1 MQNRRSPRR
10 TMQPVCEALES
21 RELLSAFQ
29 DLSLSSHHKA
39 VAIHTPRNPAPTSIL
54 NNLTFVRAVST
65 VPAVNGDTNPYG
77 VAFVPSGFLPGGN
90 LNPGDILVSN
100 FNNSFADGSV
110 QGTGTTIVKI
120 APDGTQSLF
129 FQGSSLGLDTAL
141 AVLKSG
147 FVLVGNVPSNPST
160 PVGTPTSTNPQGSIQ
175 VLDKNG
181 NLVQT
186 LSAPNRL
193 NGPWDMTAA
202 AGRGSSAIVFVS
214 NVLSG
219 TVWRF
224 KLAVRPTITTP
235 IQITSVVQIG
245 SGFPHG
251 IFPPGLVA
259 GPGGLAYNANNDTLY
274 VASQFDNSIYAI
286 HNAGHTSRNQGT
298 GKLLVH
304 DPTHLRAPI
313 GLTLAPNGNLIAANS
328 DAFNVDPAQ
337 PSELVEYTH
346 RGAFVTQFS
355 VDPATG
361 GAFGLA
367 ISPPGL
373 SISPNTGTLAAVNDN
388 HAALQEYTFPT

>member
-21 RELLSAFQ
+21 RELLSAFHE
-29 DLSLSSHHKA
+29 LSLSSHQKA
-39 VAIHTPRNPAPTSIL
+39 VAIHTSWNSDPAPSSIL

-65 VPAVNGDTNPYG
+65 VPAVNGDLNPYG

-100 FNNSFADGSV
+100 FNSGDI

-193 NGPWDMTAA
+193 NGPWDMTA
-202 AGRGSSAIVFVS
+202 
-214 NVLSG
+214 
-219 TVWRF
+219 
-224 KLAVRPTITTP
+224 
-235 IQITSVVQIG
+235 
-245 SGFPHG
+245 
-251 IFPPGLVA
+251 
-259 GPGGLAYNANNDTLY
+259 
-274 VASQFDNSIYAI
+274 
-286 HNAGHTSRNQGT
+286 
-298 GKLLVH
+298 
-304 DPTHLRAPI
+304 
-313 GLTLAPNGNLIAANS
+313 
-328 DAFNVDPAQ
+328 
-337 PSELVEYTH
+337 
-346 RGAFVTQFS
+346 
-355 VDPATG
+355 
-361 GAFGLA
+361 
-367 ISPPGL
+367 
-373 SISPNTGTLAAVNDN
+373 
-388 HAALQEYTFPT
+388 